1 MSKAIDIKLGYT
13 CNSDC
18 QFCACIF
25 DKIDLEHQSKPIDLT
40 TEEVKQLLI
49 SYTDQYDTCILTGG
63 EPTIRKDFLEILQ
76 LASSLYRDVC
86 IQTNGRKISQSIAKF
101 CQSNNIRLS
110 INIPSGIEEIYTK
123 IVRNKHAFSD
133 LKRSLSLLSPDLITI
148 ICIVTKDN
156 VQTLSSIVDF
166 AISFEIK
173 SIAFLPLIATKDQ
186 YVDHY
191 QYIANLTDTNQALLN
206 CKKLCKQYG
215 ILFKLGCGGF
225 PLCILD
231 KNMWLDILALS
242 QDQTIQSIPV
252 NQSTFIADV
261 ERRYV
266 NRHYIPGICNACFLQ
281 TICEGPVNGYE
292 DQYGI
297 SEFKPIYLNLKPI
310 SRQSK
315 NLAQLIEAIQYAVD
329 IKNN

>member
-1 MSKAIDIKLGYT
+1 MSKTIDIKLGYT

-25 DKIDLEHQSKPIDLT
+25 DKIDLENQGKSIDLT
-40 TEEVKQLLI
+40 TEEVKHLLFAHAN
-49 SYTDQYDTCILTGG
+49 QYDCCVLTGG
-63 EPTIRKDFLEILQ
+63 EPTIRKDFLDILQ
-76 LASSLYRDVC
+76 LASSLYKEVS
-86 IQTNGRKISQSIAKF
+86 IQTNGRKISQSVAKF
-101 CQSNNIRLS
+101 CQDNNIHLS
-110 INIPSGIEEIYTK
+110 INIPSGIEAIYTK
-123 IVRNKHAFSD
+123 IVRNKHAFSE
-133 LKRSLSLLSPDLITI
+133 LRRSLELIPPELVTI

-156 VQTLSSIVDF
+156 VQTLPSIVDF
-166 AISFEIK
+166 SIHYDIK

-191 QYIANLTDTNQALLN
+191 QYIANLTNTNQSLLK
-206 CKKLCKQYG
+206 CKELCMQYG
-215 ILFKLGCGGF
+215 IQFKLGCGGF
-225 PLCILD
+225 PLCELD
-231 KNMWLDILALS
+231 KSMWLDILALS
-242 QDQTIQSIPV
+242 QDQTIQSVPV
-252 NQSTFIADV
+252 NQSTFNADN

-297 SEFKPIYLNLKPI
+297 SEFKPIHLNLKPI

-315 NLAQLIEAIQYAVD
+315 NLTQLIEAIQYAVD
-329 IKNN
+329 TKNN